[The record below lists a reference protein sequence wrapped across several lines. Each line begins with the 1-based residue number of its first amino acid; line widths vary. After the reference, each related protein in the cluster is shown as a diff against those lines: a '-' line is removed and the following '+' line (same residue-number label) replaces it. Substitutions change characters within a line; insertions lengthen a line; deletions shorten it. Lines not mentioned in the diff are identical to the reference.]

1 MAVCTSLV
9 LAVGNGLIGM
19 ADTKT
24 EAVSKKVTL
33 DLLIL
38 IHISYMVTVMQFIS
52 IKEKTQ
58 THVMQ
63 VFIGLN

>member
-19 ADTKT
+19 ADTET
-24 EAVSKKVTL
+24 GAVSKKVTI

-38 IHISYMVTVMQFIS
+38 INISWS
-52 IKEKTQ
+52 
-58 THVMQ
+58 
-63 VFIGLN
+63 L

>member
-1 MAVCTSLV
+1 M
-9 LAVGNGLIGM
+9 GNGLIGM

-58 THVMQ
+58 TQVMQ